1 MAYFDLSQYETVD
14 SRIHRFWET
23 YPAGRIH
30 TEIVLINEKEVV
42 IKASIFDNR
51 EDPRPVSIDFA
62 QESVTAKGVNAT
74 SWVENCAT
82 SAIGRALA
90 TFSFS
95 AKGSRPS
102 REEMTKAAG
111 KPQEVIPAKTDAQL
125 IAEATTLAAHNDLDG
140 LRRLYAQAERS
151 KVTTGTLEAITE
163 ISNKMKARLKEEAQA
178 IVHAAVKNERIFLG
192 ETTLED

>member
-62 QESVTAKGVNAT
+62 QESVSAKGVNAT

-102 REEMTKAAG
+102 REEMSKAAG
-111 KPQEVIPAKTDAQL
+111 KPAEVIPSKSEPEL
-125 IAEATTLAAHNDLDG
+125 IAEATKLGAYNDLDG

-151 KVTTGTLEAITE
+151 KASKATLEAIE
-163 ISNKMKARLKEEAQA
+163 DISKVMKARMREEADA
-178 IVHAAVKNERIFLG
+178 IVHAAQKSERAFLG
-192 ETTLED
+192 EKTLEG

>member
-51 EDPRPVSIDFA
+51 DDPRPVSIDFA

-125 IAEATTLAAHNDLDG
+125 IAEATTLAAHNDLEG

-151 KVTTGTLEAITE
+151 KVATGTLEAITE

-178 IVHAAVKNERIFLG
+178 IVYTAVKNERIFLG

>member
-62 QESVTAKGVNAT
+62 QESVSAKGVNAT

-111 KPQEVIPAKTDAQL
+111 KPQEVTPAKTDAQL
-125 IAEATTLAAHNDLDG
+125 IAEARTLAAHNDLEG

-151 KVTTGTLEAITE
+151 KVAKATLEGIE
-163 ISNKMKARLKEEAQA
+163 DISNIMKNRMHEEAQA
-178 IVHAAVKNERIFLG
+178 IVHASEQSERQFLG
-192 ETTLED
+192 DAN

>member
-62 QESVTAKGVNAT
+62 QESVSAKGVNAT

-102 REEMTKAAG
+102 REEMSNAAG
-111 KPQEVIPAKTDAQL
+111 KPAVVIPRKSEPHLTADATNL
-125 IAEATTLAAHNDLDG
+125 GAYTAFDG
-140 LRRLYAQAERS
+140 LPRLYAQAERS
-151 KVTTGTLEAITE
+151 KASKATLEAIE
-163 ISNKMKARLKEEAQA
+163 DISKVMKARMREEADA
-178 IVHAAVKNERIFLG
+178 IVHAAQKSERAFLG
-192 ETTLED
+192 EKTLEG

>member
-125 IAEATTLAAHNDLDG
+125 IAEATTLAAHNDLEG

-178 IVHAAVKNERIFLG
+178 IVYAAVKNERIFLG